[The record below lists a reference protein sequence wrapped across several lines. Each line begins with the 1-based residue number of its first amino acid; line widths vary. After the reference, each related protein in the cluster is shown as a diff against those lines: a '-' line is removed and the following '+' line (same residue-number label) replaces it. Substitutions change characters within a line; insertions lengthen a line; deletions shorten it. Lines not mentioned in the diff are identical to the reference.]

1 MQAPR
6 KTVLTCAQAF
16 EQYLSWC
23 EKRRKLNTYRQKAFI
38 IRSLITHL
46 QHNPSIDNLTETN
59 IESYLDFRFKTTGGK
74 SANRDLREL
83 KTAFNWLISRR
94 LCFTNPCAGIEE
106 YEEDSFVRYV
116 PPPEDINAV
125 LLEAEPWEYDFLQC
139 IYHTAARRGEIQR
152 LKWEDINFQTARII
166 LWTMKRKGGSLEPD
180 ELSMNSVF
188 LALLENRYRTRHRES
203 PYVFPNNAGEVISK
217 YTLDNIMPRLCRKA
231 DVKPFGFHAIRHHVS
246 AIMADSKKLSLVQIQ
261 KQLRHKRTTTT
272 DLYLKSFTGDETGAA
287 GVLEKAQKKEI
298 HTKVHTI
305 HPKKKAG
312 SE

>member
-1 MQAPR
+1 MPTWDKKTKTWTGNVQRRGFPRKVKKGFRTKSGAKEWERLTWEELQAPR

-116 PPPEDINAV
+116 PPPEDI
-125 LLEAEPWEYDFLQC
+125 
-139 IYHTAARRGEIQR
+139 
-152 LKWEDINFQTARII
+152 
-166 LWTMKRKGGSLEPD
+166 
-180 ELSMNSVF
+180 
-188 LALLENRYRTRHRES
+188 
-203 PYVFPNNAGEVISK
+203 
-217 YTLDNIMPRLCRKA
+217 
-231 DVKPFGFHAIRHHVS
+231 
-246 AIMADSKKLSLVQIQ
+246 
-261 KQLRHKRTTTT
+261 
-272 DLYLKSFTGDETGAA
+272 
-287 GVLEKAQKKEI
+287 
-298 HTKVHTI
+298 
-305 HPKKKAG
+305 
-312 SE
+312 